1 MPISTSAEP
10 SLDASRLLTHLRDTA
25 RGPVSPDTLASELE
39 LEPEHVSR
47 LQGLLDDL
55 VATGAVVETRGRY
68 GAPERMNLVVGR
80 LSAHPDG
87 FAFVVPPAAS
97 GQPDLFIPGHQL
109 RGALHGDRVVARFE
123 HRRRSGKR
131 EGRVI
136 RVLERAR
143 SRIVARLERLGGL
156 AYARPLDRRL
166 GNEIAVPPISVGD
179 ADDGQ
184 IVSVEIIEYPQGRRG
199 AVGRVVEV
207 LGDAADAKVDVEIV
221 IREYNLRHEF
231 PAAVLKEASEIATT
245 VSEEEI
251 EGRTDFRTLPIITI
265 DGENAQ
271 DFDDAVYV
279 ENQPDGTYRLHVHIA
294 DVAHYVAPGSRLDA
308 EARKR
313 ATSVYFPDRV
323 LPMLPESLSN
333 GICSLKPGVDRL
345 VQSLIVDFDRQGRTL
360 NYEFH
365 DGVIHSA
372 ARMTYRQVAAILDGD
387 ETARQE
393 HAAHVEGLER
403 MKALAKLLM
412 DVRRA
417 RGSIDFDL
425 PEPELIIN
433 LRGETEDIV
442 RAERNTAHRIIEE
455 FMIRANE
462 IVASHMTW
470 EGVDGLYRVHEGP
483 DETRVEALREFLSG
497 IGHTFGGG
505 RAPGPRHFSQLLE
518 RLEGRPEERVVS
530 MLVLRAMKRACYQ
543 VENEGHF
550 GLASER
556 YTHFTSPI
564 RRYPDL
570 TVHRVLKVDRS
581 SSPASDDAVAAPQDL
596 RSIASDCSSQE
607 RRAEEAEREYCGW
620 KKVQF
625 MADKLGEVYEG
636 HVVGVRAFGMF
647 VELDD
652 VLVEGMVPVSTLSD
666 DYYRFDEAKHALHG
680 ERGGRVLAL
689 GDQVRVRVTKVDVE
703 RRRLDFALE
712 EGPLARVAP
721 VQEKRTRQ
729 RGGRRR
735 RGRGR
740 REPLVADAPSDQEQ
754 SGQQQRGKVADG
766 EASQAP
772 SEGPKPRRR
781 RGRRGGRGRPRSRAD
796 STGGET
802 SGSGSAATPTEAS
815 NSKVEKISG
824 KEAGRA
830 GDSRSGGRGR
840 GRRGVKESE
849 GGSRRSRD
857 KASADKNRSKGDGA
871 ATKSSSGSRG
881 RGGRGRGRNDRRPG
895 GRGRRPEGALPAPAR
910 AEPVEPVA
918 KPKDDKAERPTV
930 NPYLTDVD
938 F

>member
-1 MPISTSAEP
+1 MTISTSTEP
-10 SLDASRLLTHLRDTA
+10 SLDASRLLTHLRDSA
-25 RGPVSPDTLASELE
+25 RGPVSRDTLASELK
-39 LEPEHVSR
+39 LDAEHVSR
-47 LQGLLDDL
+47 LQSLLDEL

-87 FAFVVPPAAS
+87 FAFVVPHAAS
-97 GQPDLFIPGHQL
+97 DQSDLFIPGHQL

-123 HRRRSGKR
+123 HKRRSGKR

-143 SRIVARLERLGGL
+143 SKIVARLERLGGL
-156 AYARPLDRRL
+156 AYARPLDQRL
-166 GNEIAVPPISVGD
+166 GDLIAIPPTSVGD

-184 IVSVEIIEYPQGRRG
+184 IVSVEIIEFPRGRRG

-221 IREYNLRHEF
+221 IREYDLRHEF
-231 PAAVLKEASEIATT
+231 PNEVLKEATEIATT
-245 VSEEEI
+245 VSDEEI
-251 EGRTDFRTLPIITI
+251 DGRTDFRRLPILTI

-279 ENQPDGTYRLHVHIA
+279 EDQPGGNYRLHVHIA
-294 DVAHYVAPGSRLDA
+294 DVSHYVEPGSRIDA

-345 VQSLIVDFDRQGRTL
+345 VQSLIVDIDRQGRTL

-372 ARMTYRQVAAILDGD
+372 ARMTYQQVATILDGD
-387 ETARQE
+387 ESARQE
-393 HAAHVEGLER
+393 HPAHVVENLGR
-403 MKALAKLLM
+403 MQKLAKVLM
-412 DVRRA
+412 DARRQ

-442 RAERNTAHRIIEE
+442 RAERNVAHRIIEE

-462 IVASHMTW
+462 VVASHMTW

-483 DETRVEALREFLSG
+483 DEVRVEALREFLSG
-497 IGHTFGGG
+497 LGHSFGGG
-505 RAPGPRHFSQLLE
+505 RAPNPRQFSELLE
-518 RLEGRPEERVVS
+518 RLEGRPEVRVVS
-530 MLVLRAMKRACYQ
+530 MLVLRAMKRAQYQ
-543 VENEGHF
+543 VENQGHF

-570 TVHRVLKVDRS
+570 TVHRVLKVDRGS
-581 SSPASDDAVAAPQDL
+581 MPSHDDALMALADL
-596 RSIASDCSSQE
+596 ESVASDCSTQE
-607 RRAEEAEREYCGW
+607 RCAEEAEREYCGW

-625 MADKLGEVYEG
+625 MSDKLGEVYKG
-636 HVVGVRAFGMF
+636 HIVGVRAFGFF

-666 DYYRFDEAKHALHG
+666 DYYRFDEAKHSLRG
-680 ERGGRVLAL
+680 ERGSRILAL
-689 GDQVRVRVTKVDVE
+689 GDQVRVRVAKVDVE

-712 EGPLARVAP
+712 EGPLARSAP
-721 VQEKRTRQ
+721 TPQKRARR
-729 RGGRRR
+729 RGGRRGRR
-735 RGRGR
+735 RGKP
-740 REPLVADAPSDQEQ
+740 ESLAAEE
-754 SGQQQRGKVADG
+754 GQQDSVGAG
-766 EASQAP
+766 EASSRS
-772 SEGPKPRRR
+772 SEGRKSRRR
-781 RGRRGGRGRPRSRAD
+781 RGRRGGRRRRAKPASVAD
-796 STGGET
+796 GTSSSTSSEGLRMAADGAEPT
-802 SGSGSAATPTEAS
+802 AESTAGKGDGSVAGAARKA
-815 NSKVEKISG
+815 
-824 KEAGRA
+824 R
-830 GDSRSGGRGR
+830 GRGR
-840 GRRGVKESE
+840 GRHGVNESE
-849 GGSRRSRD
+849 SGAQRSP
-857 KASADKNRSKGDGA
+857 G
-871 ATKSSSGSRG
+871 KSSAEKKRGNGDDAGANSTSGSSS
-881 RGGRGRGRNDRRPG
+881 RGGRRRGRNDRRSG
-895 GRGRRPEGALPAPAR
+895 GRGRRPEGALPAPTR
-910 AEPVEPVA
+910 AEPTEPA
-918 KPKDDKAERPTV
+918 KKPKDDNVERPTV